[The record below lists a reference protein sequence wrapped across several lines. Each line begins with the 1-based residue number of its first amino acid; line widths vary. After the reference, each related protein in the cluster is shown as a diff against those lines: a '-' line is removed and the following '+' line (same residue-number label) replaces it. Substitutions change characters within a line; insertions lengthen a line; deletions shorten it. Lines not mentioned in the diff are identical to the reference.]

1 MLANFFGKSNPINV
15 IIIWLIFLAFFIAI
29 ILESFS
35 GKNID
40 SSLLLYYLSIILL
53 FMGLFFGYTFI
64 LEKNKL
70 TLYNS
75 YGFLF
80 FALFFGFFP
89 EIMLDRTEVIFNLG
103 VLIFLRKIYSFR
115 TAKEMYKKIFD
126 SGFWLGILFLME
138 PRTAIFGILVIVSIV
153 VFQKITMRKFLIS
166 LVGFIVPVFCYFTY
180 CFWDNSTAKFEKLFI
195 WYSDYNFEI
204 YNTNSFIIPLVILG
218 VFTLIS
224 IILKTPK
231 VFSISGSYRKYWIL
245 IILNLLVA
253 MTVILTQNKHKSTKV
268 MLLFF
273 PMSII
278 LANWL
283 EGIKTPF
290 YKNLFLA
297 LFIGSP
303 FLLFFMV

>member
-15 IIIWLIFLAFFIAI
+15 IIIWLIFLAFFIIAI
-29 ILESFS
+29 VESFS
-35 GKNID
+35 EENID
-40 SSLLLYYLSIILL
+40 TSLILYYLSIILI
-53 FMGLFFGYTFI
+53 FMGLFFCYTFI

-80 FALFFGFFP
+80 FVLFFGFLP
-89 EIMLDRTEVIFNLG
+89 ETMLDRSELIFNLG

-126 SGFWLGILFLME
+126 SGFWLGILFLIE
-138 PRTAIFGILVIVSIV
+138 PRTAVFGVLIIVSITL
-153 VFQKITMRKFLIS
+153 FQKITMRKFLIS

-180 CFWDNSTAKFEKLFI
+180 HFWDSSTAKFDKLFL

-204 YNTNSFIIPLVILG
+204 YNTNSIVIPLVILG

-245 IILNLLVA
+245 VILNLLAA
-253 MTVILTQNKHKSTKV
+253 MTVILTQNNHKSTKLI
-268 MLLFF
+268 LLFF

-278 LANWL
+278 LTNWL
-283 EGIKTPF
+283 EGIKTSF

-303 FLLFFMV
+303 FLLFLIG

>member
-40 SSLLLYYLSIILL
+40 SSLLLYYISIILL

-89 EIMLDRTEVIFNLG
+89 ETMLDRTEVIFNLG

-115 TAKEMYKKIFD
+115 TAKEMHKKIFD

-166 LVGFIVPVFCYFTY
+166 LVGFIVPVFCYFSY

-204 YNTNSFIIPLVILG
+204 YNANSFIIPLVILG

-245 IILNLLVA
+245 IILNFLVA

-303 FLLFFMV
+303 FLLFFIF

>member
-40 SSLLLYYLSIILL
+40 SSLLLYYISIILL

-89 EIMLDRTEVIFNLG
+89 ETMLDRTEVIFNLG

-115 TAKEMYKKIFD
+115 TAKEMHKKIFD

-166 LVGFIVPVFCYFTY
+166 LVGFIVPVFCYFSY

-245 IILNLLVA
+245 IILNFLVA

-303 FLLFFMV
+303 FLLFFIF